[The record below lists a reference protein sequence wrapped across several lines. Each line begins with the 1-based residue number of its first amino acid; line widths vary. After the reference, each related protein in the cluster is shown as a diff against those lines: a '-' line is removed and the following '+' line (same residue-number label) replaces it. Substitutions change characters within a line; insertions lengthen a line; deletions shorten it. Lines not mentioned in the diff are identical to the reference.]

1 MYTLV
6 LFVALVYHS
15 LCTIVQHYHRSWF
28 TKAEQLRQ
36 RQEELITNRAQII
49 KSNQEESN
57 KREQASIE
65 SDNSDDEE
73 LDFDALLNWRAK
85 VS

>member
-1 MYTLV
+1 MY
-6 LFVALVYHS
+6 Y
-15 LCTIVQHYHRSWF
+15 CHYHRSWF

-49 KSNQEESN
+49 KSNQQESN
-57 KREQASIE
+57 KQEQASIE